1 MKRLFSLFF
10 ACVTACVLLVT
21 SCEAVG
27 LGQEVDLEAPVL
39 TVLKL
44 KSGEQVLDSFSGGVY
59 CKKSVSFEGKATDNS
74 NIDNVYAELKWSDEN
89 TFTRIKNAELS
100 GNNWTLDIDF
110 EKEGACYVK
119 IVAEDAAK
127 KLLYQKL

>member
-59 CKKSVSFEGKATDNS
+59 CKR
-74 NIDNVYAELKWSDEN
+74 
-89 TFTRIKNAELS
+89 TRAGEDLGAMS
-100 GNNWTLDIDF
+100 LEAF
-110 EKEGACYVK
+110 LEKIREE
-119 IVAEDAAK
+119 IQTK
-127 KLLYQKL
+127 K